1 MRSMKNN
8 AIIANSI
15 INNDGI
21 AAIFSCSAL
30 AYSKVK
36 IDNVLKLKGLK
47 TSVAGSSFKIS
58 I

>member
-1 MRSMKNN
+1 MKNN
-8 AIIANSI
+8 AITANSI

-36 IDNVLKLKGLK
+36 IDKVLKLKGLK
-47 TSVAGSSFKIS
+47 TSVAGKFF
-58 I
+58 